1 MGNTARPARVCGTV
15 QMRPMP
21 TSRIVLAASLCCL
34 LGTGLPSP
42 PAFAQTRDGTGQP
55 FGQPARDTSALD
67 PTAGLAALSGRV
79 LRGDTGAVVKRA
91 MVRLAA
97 QNTRDRRT
105 AQTDDNGRYQFTDL
119 QAGRY
124 TVTVSKAGFIS
135 LAYGQQHPRQ
145 PALPLQVDA
154 GRELRNVD
162 IALPRGSVLTGHVV
176 DEDGEPMARAI
187 VQVLRYVYRQGLRQ
201 IEPAGTDQTD
211 DRGQYRVF
219 DLEPG
224 EYFVSV
230 TLPRRRGRFGGDGPG
245 GRGPRGEGGGR
256 AGGGISGAL
265 GVVEE
270 TDALGLAPSYYP
282 GVTMLREFVPL
293 TVGLSQEIGGVN
305 FAAQLVQMAR
315 VGGMV
320 FGPDGSPARGTQV
333 LLTSTEVMGRAP
345 ASTLAGRVDRDG
357 YFEVNSVP
365 PGRYTVQAL
374 SGRGRRDTGPVFA
387 SLEIAVNG
395 QDITDLT
402 MMLRRG
408 AEIRGTLTFDGN
420 QMPEPSDLERL
431 LVTTSPLNPTPF
443 ERRGGRMRASR
454 RTAVSS

>member
-15 QMRPMP
+15 QMCPMP

-42 PAFAQTRDGTGQP
+42 PAFAQTRDGAGQP
-55 FGQPARDTSALD
+55 FGQPAHDTSALD

-97 QNTRDRRT
+97 QDTRDRRT

-162 IALPRGSVLTGHVV
+162 IAPPRGSVLTGHVV

-201 IEPAGTDQTD
+201 IEPAGTDQT
-211 DRGQYRVF
+211 
-219 DLEPG
+219 
-224 EYFVSV
+224 
-230 TLPRRRGRFGGDGPG
+230 GDST
-245 GRGPRGEGGGR
+245 
-256 AGGGISGAL
+256 AYS
-265 GVVEE
+265 
-270 TDALGLAPSYYP
+270 
-282 GVTMLREFVPL
+282 
-293 TVGLSQEIGGVN
+293 
-305 FAAQLVQMAR
+305 
-315 VGGMV
+315 
-320 FGPDGSPARGTQV
+320 
-333 LLTSTEVMGRAP
+333 TSSL
-345 ASTLAGRVDRDG
+345 AST
-357 YFEVNSVP
+357 
-365 PGRYTVQAL
+365 
-374 SGRGRRDTGPVFA
+374 
-387 SLEIAVNG
+387 
-395 QDITDLT
+395 
-402 MMLRRG
+402 
-408 AEIRGTLTFDGN
+408 
-420 QMPEPSDLERL
+420 
-431 LVTTSPLNPTPF
+431 
-443 ERRGGRMRASR
+443 
-454 RTAVSS
+454 SSA